1 MKLIKH
7 QLIKERKQVYT
18 IKVKNQTYIANGM
31 FTGTRYT
38 KPITPFDK

>member
-7 QLIKERKQVYT
+7 QLIKERKQAYT

-31 FTGTRYT
+31 FTGTRYA